1 MPGDFQLAYF
11 TLLEK
16 GIRRRQLLI
25 SFHRHRE
32 LILSSYQRY
41 WQHSYGHRQ
50 CLHLGLDSLRRYGD
64 LVEVAYVMTTI
75 RGWTVTRHKLIEEI
89 CEVKLELVEVAEA
102 TVMGGT
108 YTS

>member
-1 MPGDFQLAYF
+1 MPGDFQLANF

-16 GIRRRQLLI
+16 RIRGRQFLI
-25 SFHRHRE
+25 SFHRHGQ

-41 WQHSYGHRQ
+41 WQHSNGHRQ

-75 RGWTVTRHKLIEEI
+75 RGWTITGHKLIEEI
-89 CEVKLELVEVAEA
+89 CEVNLELVEVAKA
-102 TVMGGT
+102 AMGGT